1 MPPLKVPSL
10 EELLQIH
17 CADHPPTSPHTP
29 SHPKSHSSHLTTHP
43 TTHSIPP
50 LPHTTTS
57 LSCLTSHPTTPHPVP
72 RYLSEGELDGLVLLP
87 LQVVHQVHDG
97 VVSPVHLFLPAYQL
111 LALLSEVDVLVQGL
125 LVDVAEP
132 TQLLIAPVQLLPQ
145 LR

>member
-1 MPPLKVPSL
+1 MISHIL
-10 EELLQIH
+10 II
-17 CADHPPTSPHTP
+17 AHPY
-29 SHPKSHSSHLTTHP
+29 
-43 TTHSIPP
+43 
-50 LPHTTTS
+50 
-57 LSCLTSHPTTPHPVP
+57 TTPHPVP
-72 RYLSEGELDGLVLLP
+72 AYLSEGELDGLVLLP

-132 TQLLIAPVQLLPQ
+132 TQFLIAPVQLLPQ